1 MGASAAAAKEKK
13 RVQASSTSNAL
24 DSLVRM
30 GQEKG
35 FEVEQNKDY
44 GFGIIDLVW
53 NINTHPALP
62 VIKCGFIVLRAN
74 EEGGGRGDKDW
85 QDNQFSIRKIEEA
98 AMRGIRS
105 GMDKVYLL
113 ADNEE
118 MAKSIS
124 GKIEWLASFGSLIRL
139 DVISLGIAPTQQQ
152 ESAVI
157 TPSQKR
163 VPQGKKIR
171 KQIIKE
177 REAKIDRYSKPKG
190 RRRDKESKIKKRTR
204 EALLNKHNRPKGQRK
219 RKRRERDDIL

>member
-1 MGASAAAAKEKK
+1 MGASSAKEKK
-13 RVQASSTSNAL
+13 RVQANSSSSTSTSNAL
-24 DSLVRM
+24 HSLVRM

-35 FEVEQNKDY
+35 FEVEQNQDY
-44 GFGIIDLVW
+44 GVGPIDLVW

-62 VIKCGFIVLRAN
+62 VIKCGFIVLRS
-74 EEGGGRGDKDW
+74 EGGGGGGDKDW

-139 DVISLGIAPTQQQ
+139 DAISLGLAPNQQ
-152 ESAVI
+152 SSTVL
-157 TPSQKR
+157 TPSQ
-163 VPQGKKIR
+163 
-171 KQIIKE
+171 
-177 REAKIDRYSKPKG
+177 
-190 RRRDKESKIKKRTR
+190 
-204 EALLNKHNRPKGQRK
+204 
-219 RKRRERDDIL
+219 

>member
-1 MGASAAAAKEKK
+1 MAAAKEKK
-13 RVQASSTSNAL
+13 RVQSNSSSTSNAL
-24 DSLVRM
+24 DSLVSM

-35 FEVEQNKDY
+35 FEVAQNKDY
-44 GFGIIDLVW
+44 GVGPIDLVW

-74 EEGGGRGDKDW
+74 EEGGGDKDW

-139 DVISLGIAPTQQQ
+139 DAISLGMFPTQQ

-177 REAKIDRYSKPKG
+177 RGAKIERHSKPKG
-190 RRRDKESKIKKRTR
+190 RRRQKESEIKKRAR

-219 RKRRERDDIL
+219 RKER

>member
-1 MGASAAAAKEKK
+1 METSSAAKEKGEG
-13 RVQASSTSNAL
+13 VQAKNNNSSSTSSAL
-24 DSLVRM
+24 DFLVSM
-30 GQEKG
+30 GKEKG
-35 FEVEQNKDY
+35 FEGEQNQDY
-44 GFGIIDLVW
+44 GVGIIDVIW

-62 VIKCGFIVLRAN
+62 VIKCGFIVLRL
-74 EEGGGRGDKDW
+74 EEGGGDKDW

-105 GMDKVYLL
+105 GMDRVYLI

-139 DVISLGIAPTQQQ
+139 DAISLGMFPTQQQ

-171 KQIIKE
+171 KQTIRK
-177 REAKIDRYSKPKG
+177 REAKIDKYSRPKG
-190 RRRDKESKIKKRTR
+190 EKSKKESKHVKNVR
-204 EALLNKHNRPKGQRK
+204 ETLLDKHARPKSQRK
-219 RKRRERDDIL
+219 KKESRRE

>member
-1 MGASAAAAKEKK
+1 MGASAPAKENEG
-13 RVQASSTSNAL
+13 VQSNSSSSNVL
-24 DSLVRM
+24 HSLVSM

-44 GFGIIDLVW
+44 GIGPIDLVW

-62 VIKCGFIVLRAN
+62 VIKSGFIVLRSN
-74 EEGGGRGDKDW
+74 EEGGGDKDW

-139 DVISLGIAPTQQQ
+139 DAISLGVAPNQQ
-152 ESAVI
+152 SFAVL
-157 TPSQKR
+157 TPSQQR
-163 VPQGKKIR
+163 VPEGEKIGKEDMR
-171 KQIIKE
+171 E
-177 REAKIDRYSKPKG
+177 REAKLDEY
-190 RRRDKESKIKKRTR
+190 
-204 EALLNKHNRPKGQRK
+204 NRPKGQK
-219 RKRRERDDIL
+219 Q

>member
-1 MGASAAAAKEKK
+1 MGAAKEEELQGKS
-13 RVQASSTSNAL
+13 VNAL
-24 DSLVRM
+24 DSLVSI

-44 GFGIIDLVW
+44 GVGIIDVIW
-53 NINTHPALP
+53 NINTHPVLP
-62 VIKCGFIVLRAN
+62 VIKCGFIVLRS
-74 EEGGGRGDKDW
+74 EEGGGDKDW

-105 GMDKVYLL
+105 GMDKIYLL

-139 DVISLGIAPTQQQ
+139 DAISLGIAPTQQQ

-171 KQIIKE
+171 KQTIRE
-177 REAKIDRYSKPKG
+177 REAKIDRYSRPKG
-190 RRRDKESKIKKRTR
+190 EKSKKKGESKHTKNVR
-204 EALLNKHNRPKGQRK
+204 EALLDKHSRPKDQRK
-219 RKRRERDDIL
+219 RKRIEEDEISGI

>member
-24 DSLVRM
+24 DSLVSM

-139 DVISLGIAPTQQQ
+139 DAISLGIAPTQQQ

>member
-1 MGASAAAAKEKK
+1 
-13 RVQASSTSNAL
+13 
-24 DSLVRM
+24 M

-139 DVISLGIAPTQQQ
+139 DAISLGIAPTQQQ

>member
-139 DVISLGIAPTQQQ
+139 DAISLGIAPTQQQ